1 MFNPTHFVDYI
12 FHIGSSFAFKDL
24 NFCHKYWAPFIKH
37 EILVVSGIRWYIT
50 NLLLRAAKASSVD
63 QVDIFLQSEPITS
76 YVNDEA
82 IRIYQTCYHVA
93 KYYTFKVMEY
103 QGNDSMRGMTGRILS
118 YDNVCNHY
126 NVVVNMVKN

>member
-1 MFNPTHFVDYI
+1 M
-12 FHIGSSFAFKDL
+12 AKDL

-37 EILVVSGIRWYIT
+37 EISVVSGIRWYIT

-93 KYYTFKVMEY
+93 KYYTFLLKSYKSIKIYKIVLKN
-103 QGNDSMRGMTGRILS
+103 QPDFAVTWAGSRVRRAGRAWPS
-118 YDNVCNHY
+118 
-126 NVVVNMVKN
+126 